1 MTNFRKIAGLV
12 YVAVETRLVYL
23 WVGVESVSVALKETQ
38 YLLHV
43 NSEEI
48 QTLKRSIRHVTSYQ

>member
-12 YVAVETRLVYL
+12 YVAAENRLVYL

>member
-1 MTNFRKIAGLV
+1 MTNFKKIAGLV
-12 YVAVETRLVYL
+12 YVAEETRLVYL

-38 YLLHV
+38 YLLRV